1 MPRFHFVST
10 PLPGLQCVE
19 RLLLEDHR
27 GYLSRLFCA
36 EEFSAAGFA
45 MSVAQINH
53 TLTRSPGTVRGLH
66 FQLPPFAEMK
76 LVTCIRG
83 RVFDVAVDLRAGSP
97 SFLRW
102 HGEILS
108 PDNRRAL
115 AIPQG
120 FAHGF
125 QALELDC
132 ELLYLH
138 SAPYSSDAERALNPC
153 DPRLAIH
160 WPLPTV
166 NLSERDRKH
175 AMLTEEFKGIVL

>member
-1 MPRFHFVST
+1 MPRFRFIST
-10 PLPGLQCVE
+10 PLLDLQCAE
-19 RLLLEDHR
+19 RLSLEDHR
-27 GYLSRLFCA
+27 GFLSRLFCA

-45 MSVAQINH
+45 MSVAQINQ
-53 TLTRSPGTVRGLH
+53 TLTRCEGAVRGMH
-66 FQLPPFAEMK
+66 YQLPPFAEMK

-97 SFLRW
+97 TFLHW

-138 SAPYSSDAERALNPC
+138 SAPYSPDAERALNAC
-153 DPRLAIH
+153 DPRLRIG
-160 WPLPTV
+160 WPLPMSDM
-166 NLSERDRKH
+166 SERDRGH
-175 AMLTEEFKGIVL
+175 AMLTEDFTGIAL

>member
-1 MPRFHFVST
+1 MSRFHFIST

-19 RLLLEDHR
+19 RLRLEDHR
-27 GYLSRLFCA
+27 GFLSRLFCA

-45 MSVAQINH
+45 MSVAQINQ
-53 TLTRSPGTVRGLH
+53 TLTRCEGAVRGMH
-66 FQLPPFAEMK
+66 YQLPPFAEMK
-76 LVTCIRG
+76 LVTCTRG
-83 RVFDVAVDLRAGSP
+83 RVFDVAVDLRDGSP
-97 SFLRW
+97 TFLRW

-125 QALELDC
+125 QALDADC

-138 SAPYSSDAERALNPC
+138 SAPYRPEAERALNAC
-153 DPRLAIH
+153 DPRLGID
-160 WPLPTV
+160 WPLPV
-166 NLSERDRKH
+166 ADMSERDRGH
-175 AMLTEEFKGIVL
+175 AMLTEEFTGIVL